1 MVYFTVITVVV
12 GNVVPST
19 AFYSIPC
26 TLCKTAGSQTKRYPP
41 EVPIFTR
48 AAACFLQHRDV
59 QYTLCT
65 MSKAHHPPPNTPLM
79 SAAASG
85 DIQQVKEICADSAA
99 DVEYTNEDGFTAL
112 IWACLNG
119 HIDVVRYLVDEKNA
133 AVNMPPNR
141 HTPLRGAGNYG
152 HLEVVQFLLDRGA
165 DPNVPSMGGRTPI
178 MGAAMN
184 GYMDVLEAMLEHGA
198 DKSAKNDGGETAL
211 DLAKLKGHDAVV
223 ARLEQ

>member
-1 MVYFTVITVVV
+1 M
-12 GNVVPST
+12 
-19 AFYSIPC
+19 
-26 TLCKTAGSQTKRYPP
+26 
-41 EVPIFTR
+41 
-48 AAACFLQHRDV
+48 QHRDV
-59 QYTLCT
+59 QYSTIFCVL

-152 HLEVVQFLLDRGA
+152 HLEVVQFLLNRGA

-184 GYMDVLEAMLEHGA
+184 GYMDVLEALLEHGA

-223 ARLEQ
+223 ARLEH

>member
-1 MVYFTVITVVV
+1 
-12 GNVVPST
+12 
-19 AFYSIPC
+19 
-26 TLCKTAGSQTKRYPP
+26 
-41 EVPIFTR
+41 
-48 AAACFLQHRDV
+48 
-59 QYTLCT
+59 

-152 HLEVVQFLLDRGA
+152 HLEVVQFLLNRGA
-165 DPNVPSMGGRTPI
+165 DPNVPSMGGRT
-178 MGAAMN
+178 
-184 GYMDVLEAMLEHGA
+184 
-198 DKSAKNDGGETAL
+198 SW
-211 DLAKLKGHDAVV
+211 
-223 ARLEQ
+223 ARR